1 MNEREFDKIFALME
15 VTFPEN
21 ERRTYAGQKELMA
34 DPHYRLITESD
45 SNNQIVAFLAAWEF
59 PLFRFVE
66 HIAVNPIMRGSGIGG
81 KMMPAYMEELKKP
94 VLLEVEHPDTEL
106 AQRRIGF
113 YERLGFHLNPFEY
126 VQPPLQKGQ
135 DNLPL
140 NLMSYPQLLTDEEF
154 ILYRKILYR
163 HVYKIKD

>member
-1 MNEREFDKIFALME
+1 MNESEFDKIFALME
-15 VTFPEN
+15 VSFPES
-21 ERRTYAGQKELMA
+21 ERRTYGGQKELMA

-45 SNNQIVAFLAAWEF
+45 NNNQIVAFLAAWEF

-66 HIAVNPIMRGSGIGG
+66 HIAVNPIMRGSGVGG
-81 KMMPAYMEELKKP
+81 KMMTAYLEELKKP

-140 NLMSYPQLLTDEEF
+140 KLMSYPQLLTDEEF
-154 ILYRKILYR
+154 ILYRETLYR
-163 HVYKIKD
+163 NVYKIKD